1 MSVRRWCVR
10 RRWRTSS
17 PRTRLL
23 VLSAPVS
30 VVLILVLVKLW
41 SVVIAGG
48 SAASD
53 FAERNTDALRGDVSA
68 LSVLNVVEPAK
79 SHFAAGTLAVLDDR
93 LVEADGEFTQAL
105 ARTEAARS
113 CPVRVNLELVRET
126 LGDRAAAAFDGS
138 AVDRYRSALA
148 VVEDAPGGCF
158 AGSTDADQDRRAV
171 LDTTVARLTEK
182 MTAASVAA
190 PPPPP
195 PPAAA
200 PPPPPPP
207 ASGSAPT
214 GPDSRLRLNPSVGDP
229 LDRLQQILRDAASAQ
244 NGG

>member
-1 MSVRRWCVR
+1 MSERRW
-10 RRWRTSS
+10 WRTASL
-17 PRTRLL
+17 RTRLL

-30 VVLILVLVKLW
+30 VVLIVALVKVW

-48 SAASD
+48 SAATD
-53 FAERNTDALRGDVSA
+53 FTERNTEALRGDVAA
-68 LSVLNVVEPAK
+68 LSILNVVEPAR

-93 LVEADGEFTQAL
+93 LDKADGEFAQAL

-126 LGDRAAAAFDGS
+126 LGDRAAGVFDGKS
-138 AVDRYRSALA
+138 AVNQYRSALA
-148 VVEDAPGGCF
+148 IVDDSPVGCF
-158 AGSTDADQDRRAV
+158 TGSTDADPERRAV
-171 LDTTVARLTEK
+171 LDATVARLTAKIE
-182 MTAASVAA
+182 AASVA

-195 PPAAA
+195 PP
-200 PPPPPPP
+200 PPPGSPPAAPPPP

-214 GPDSRLRLNPSVGDP
+214 EPDARLRLNPGVGDP
-229 LDRLQQILRDAASAQ
+229 LDRLQQILRDAASAR